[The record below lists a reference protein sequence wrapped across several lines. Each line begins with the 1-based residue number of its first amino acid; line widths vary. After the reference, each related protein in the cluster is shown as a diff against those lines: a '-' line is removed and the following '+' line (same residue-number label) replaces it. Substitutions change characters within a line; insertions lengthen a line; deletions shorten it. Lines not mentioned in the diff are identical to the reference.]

1 MMLFYLIIPH
11 SCVYLLAHSSSPK
24 ASKTTQFVMS
34 WIVVLAVECTT
45 LFFAFVFDGVKHEEV
60 EKARKHED
68 AKSHG
73 RDSGTS
79 LLPWGEYFFFVPVIL
94 RSPIK
99 FPSFYQQVATTSKAG
114 VEPRKQ
120 GRKEMAG
127 IIFLVYL
134 LGRTKFFFSFFGP

>member
-1 MMLFYLIIPH
+1 MFACTFLFSQGEQDNPICNVLD
-11 SCVYLLAHSSSPK
+11 SCCCCWFVLFLLLS
-24 ASKTTQFVMS
+24 
-34 WIVVLAVECTT
+34 

-99 FPSFYQQVATTSKAG
+99 FPSFYQQVATTIKAG